1 MSVDIVRTVQ
11 VKSHVSEPKCSLSQL
26 RHTIA
31 GHQKHTTTIHGLIS
45 SKRLAYTRTMQCIVG
60 SLYAVYTA
68 ASRTGSKLL
77 PELEIA
83 VWHCP

>member
-1 MSVDIVRTVQ
+1 MVL
-11 VKSHVSEPKCSLSQL
+11 SLAKDL
-26 RHTIA
+26 
-31 GHQKHTTTIHGLIS
+31 
-45 SKRLAYTRTMQCIVG
+45 YTRTMQCIVG